1 MKTAILLGLSLA
13 ILSFSC
19 TDQGAGSEWDILNQ
33 EVHELYSTGKYE
45 RAVVV
50 AKKALEVAEKN
61 VGPNHPDVATSLN
74 NLALLYDTQGGID
87 KLTYRRGLVLLD
99 GECNALNV
107 GANPH
112 SEHDL
117 KSKDA

>member
-1 MKTAILLGLSLA
+1 VAQVVLD
-13 ILSFSC
+13 C
-19 TDQGAGSEWDILNQ
+19 AGIVTVIRQLVACAMSQ
-33 EVHELYSTGKYE
+33 HMRMYRE
-45 RAVVV
+45 R
-50 AKKALEVAEKN
+50 
-61 VGPNHPDVATSLN
+61 
-74 NLALLYDTQGGID
+74 ID